1 MLAVDVNVLTLK
13 GQRSLASVDDRGDA
27 AIPSALAEPDV

>member
-1 MLAVDVNVLTLK
+1 MLAIDFNVLSLQ

-27 AIPSALAEPDV
+27 AIPFALAEPDV